1 MGKIWQ
7 EPYAAGAL
15 SALNSSRF
23 ATKQYTR
30 DEDDGEEDAFAGC
43 IWRGM
48 TTSSRTDYLPRLL
61 EDVQSVH
68 VVRIVILC
76 THANPP
82 RRLFKPPPPP
92 PPPPPPNKHLRSKPT
107 HVNSNCHYAG
117 NKTLGR
123 GDPSAPHH
131 IKP

>member
-15 SALNSSRF
+15 SALISSRF
-23 ATKQYTR
+23 ATKRYTR
-30 DEDDGEEDAFAGC
+30 DKDDGEEDAFAGC

-68 VVRIVILC
+68 VVRMVILC

-82 RRLFKPPPPP
+82 RRLFEA
-92 PPPPPPNKHLRSKPT
+92 PPNKHLRPKPT
-107 HVNSNCHYAG
+107 HVNSNCPYA
-117 NKTLGR
+117 
-123 GDPSAPHH
+123 SVIMA
-131 IKP
+131 